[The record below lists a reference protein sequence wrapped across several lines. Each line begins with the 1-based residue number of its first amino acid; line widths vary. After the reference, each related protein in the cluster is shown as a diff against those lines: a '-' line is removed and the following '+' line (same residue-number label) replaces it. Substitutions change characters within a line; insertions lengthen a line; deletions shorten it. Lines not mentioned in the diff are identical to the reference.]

1 MNGFATHCW
10 PDVLEAVYC
19 ACRNRFPNAPLAS
32 DSRLVQPGGLFLAF
46 RHDGRNGWDYVTD
59 AIRRGAAAVIAD
71 CDSAACGEAGTK
83 PEGAS
88 ADEPEILTSDTGK
101 EVLLWRVPE
110 LQRWAGEWA
119 HRWYDAPSQ
128 HLSVWGVTGTNG
140 KTTVSQW
147 LAQTLEALGRPTGVV
162 GTLGAGRL
170 GALTATGFTTPSA
183 VLLHTLLAQFRQEG
197 CRAASLEVS
206 SIGVCERRL
215 DGVRFHG
222 AIFTHLSRDH
232 LDYHGSL
239 AAYAEAKRRFLFRP
253 ELAHQIFWVDDPY
266 GAQWGSSAAQEAEHT
281 AGEPRRTVWW
291 VGTEATIR
299 HLMTRSAASHGSGVA
314 TVALTAEPQWVAG
327 RWTVPV
333 SVRFAGTGHLGGDA
347 PVLRTGTLEVPA
359 AGAFQIANGALVLAA
374 LLAEGIAL
382 PDALAALAHVAPPP
396 GRMEVVAERPM
407 VVVDYAHTPDALT
420 KVLESLRPIAAARGG
435 ALWVVFGAGG
445 NRDAGK
451 RPEMGQAAA
460 TYADRLVVTSDN
472 PRWESP
478 DAIAAAILRG
488 VPAGTAVT
496 VALDRAEAI
505 RFAVVS
511 AAADDVILLAGKGH
525 EWYQEVAG
533 VKIPFSDHECAR
545 AALRARHAK
554 TPSDAP
560 PSHTEQR

>member
-1 MNGFATHCW
+1 MNVSTIYPW
-10 PDVLEAVYC
+10 PDWLEAVFR
-19 ACRNRFPNAPLAS
+19 ACRDRFPNASLAS
-32 DSRLVQPGGLFLAF
+32 DSRRIQPGDLFLAF

-71 CDSAACGEAGTK
+71 CDPAACGEAGTK
-83 PEGAS
+83 PEGTS

-101 EVLLWRVPE
+101 EVLLWRVPG
-110 LQRWAGEWA
+110 LQRWAGELA
-119 HRWYDAPSQ
+119 HRWYEAPSE
-128 HLSVWGVTGTNG
+128 HLAVWGVTGTNG

-147 LAQTLEALGRPTGVV
+147 LAQTLERLGCATGVV

-170 GALTATGFTTPSA
+170 GALAATGFTTPSA
-183 VLLHTLLAQFRQEG
+183 VLLHTLLARFRESG

-206 SIGVCERRL
+206 SIGVCERRI
-215 DGVRFHG
+215 DGVRFQG
-222 AIFTHLSRDH
+222 AIFTNLSRDH

-266 GAQWGSSAAQEAEHT
+266 GALWGSAAALEAERT
-281 AGEPRRTVWW
+281 GSERQRTVWW

-299 HLMTRSAASHGSGVA
+299 HLQRSGAAAHGCGVA
-314 TVALTAEPQWVAG
+314 TVALTAKPQWIDG

-333 SVRFAGTGHLGGDA
+333 SVRSAGASHLAGHA
-347 PVLRTGTLEVPA
+347 PVVQTGTLEVPA

-374 LLAEGIAL
+374 LLAEGIPL
-382 PDALAALAHVAPPP
+382 SDALAALAHVVPPP

-407 VVVDYAHTPDALT
+407 VVVDYAHTPDALAQA
-420 KVLESLRPIAAARGG
+420 LESLRPIAAARGG

-451 RPEMGQAAA
+451 RPEMGRAAA
-460 TYADRLVVTSDN
+460 ACADRLVVTSDN

-488 VPAGTAVT
+488 VPADRSVM
-496 VALDRAEAI
+496 VQLDRGEAI
-505 RFAVVS
+505 RYAVVS

-525 EWYQEVAG
+525 EGYQEIAG
-533 VKIPFSDHECAR
+533 EKIPFSDHECAR
-545 AALRARHAK
+545 AALMARDAK
-554 TPSDAP
+554 TPCAASFSLQD
-560 PSHTEQR
+560 QR